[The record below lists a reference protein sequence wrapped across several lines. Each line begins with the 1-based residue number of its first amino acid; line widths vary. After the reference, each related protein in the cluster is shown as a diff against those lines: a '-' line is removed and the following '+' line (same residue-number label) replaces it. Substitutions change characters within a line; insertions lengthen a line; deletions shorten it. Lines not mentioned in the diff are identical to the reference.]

1 MLLTA
6 ARRSNSNSKHRV
18 RGMDISR
25 GEPVLAAPDR
35 GGGASTA
42 SQRVLLVE
50 DENLV
55 ALEMEQWLVEA
66 GHEVIGI
73 VSSAEAAIDVAEQRL
88 PDMIVMDI
96 RLAGHRDGV
105 YAAQQIYAS
114 LGIRSLFSSAH
125 ADDWTRLRAAPAKPL
140 GWLGKP
146 YGRMEFL
153 RAVGRAVGQ
162 LQEHS

>member
-1 MLLTA
+1 MVICCLEA
-6 ARRSNSNSKHRV
+6 
-18 RGMDISR
+18 
-25 GEPVLAAPDR
+25 VLAPPDR
-35 GGGASTA
+35 GGVASTV
-42 SQRVLLVE
+42 SQRVLVVE

-66 GHEVIGI
+66 GHEVVGI
-73 VSSAEAAIDVAEQRL
+73 VSSAEAAIDIAEQSL
-88 PDMIVMDI
+88 PNMIVMDI
-96 RLAGHRDGV
+96 RLAGRRDGV
-105 YAAQQIYAS
+105 YAAQQIYTS
-114 LGIRSLFSSAH
+114 LGIRSLFSSAY

-162 LQEHS
+162 LQENS

>member
-105 YAAQQIYAS
+105 YAAQQI
-114 LGIRSLFSSAH
+114 
-125 ADDWTRLRAAPAKPL
+125 
-140 GWLGKP
+140 
-146 YGRMEFL
+146 
-153 RAVGRAVGQ
+153 
-162 LQEHS
+162 